1 MIIEGDEVYDMLRVI
16 EDEPSISMKVGLL
29 EDLLAYDLFADVVRL
44 AYNPYTRFYMTSN
57 SLLGITGQG
66 ALNFGE
72 QHVKLLQSFAS
83 RDVTGNE
90 AIEAAAEAISKMTP
104 SSAWLFKDILDKDLK
119 CDIGVKLINRA
130 EKNFLPETV
139 YMRCC
144 LPKDIR
150 NFNWKGAYVQEKA
163 DGMYGTITVSN
174 EGIVCQNRSG
184 MLFPEN
190 AFSEIK
196 REVKEVPIESL
207 ALGGLKFPEYY
218 QIQGEFLVTFDGQVM
233 PRKTGNGILNSV
245 LKSDSEMPEGI
256 GFLFIAWDFIDY
268 KTLSTKEEKTPYEV
282 RFARVLRYKD
292 FVHRIKPIPYAVIN
306 SEQEA
311 MDFFKEMI
319 VQNKEGAI
327 VKEAKAIWKSHTSKQ
342 QFKLKSEKD
351 CDLEVIM
358 LNPGT
363 GKNKKT
369 FGSILCRSKEG
380 NLEVSVSGLTDSM
393 REFIW
398 ADRKDIAG
406 KIVSVRFNEVINSKD
421 KPGMFS
427 LFLPRFIEIRLDKH
441 EADTLKHIKEL

>member
-150 NFNWKGAYVQEKA
+150 NFNWKGL
-163 DGMYGTITVSN
+163 T
-174 EGIVCQNRSG
+174 
-184 MLFPEN
+184 F
-190 AFSEIK
+190 K
-196 REVKEVPIESL
+196 RRPMGCTAQL
-207 ALGGLKFPEYY
+207 L
-218 QIQGEFLVTFDGQVM
+218 
-233 PRKTGNGILNSV
+233 
-245 LKSDSEMPEGI
+245 
-256 GFLFIAWDFIDY
+256 
-268 KTLSTKEEKTPYEV
+268 
-282 RFARVLRYKD
+282 
-292 FVHRIKPIPYAVIN
+292 
-306 SEQEA
+306 
-311 MDFFKEMI
+311 
-319 VQNKEGAI
+319 
-327 VKEAKAIWKSHTSKQ
+327 
-342 QFKLKSEKD
+342 
-351 CDLEVIM
+351 
-358 LNPGT
+358 
-363 GKNKKT
+363 
-369 FGSILCRSKEG
+369 
-380 NLEVSVSGLTDSM
+380 
-393 REFIW
+393 
-398 ADRKDIAG
+398 
-406 KIVSVRFNEVINSKD
+406 
-421 KPGMFS
+421 
-427 LFLPRFIEIRLDKH
+427 
-441 EADTLKHIKEL
+441 